1 MLYNVKAKK
10 QTNKKVLK
18 EQIYL
23 DGIMI
28 ILHMMLYCISD
39 TTGRHNDTMVLF
51 LQHLKVT
58 NETKEI
64 RS

>member
-1 MLYNVKAKK
+1 MPYNIKA
-10 QTNKKVLK
+10 NKKTVLK
-18 EQIYL
+18 EQINL
-23 DGIMI
+23 DGVMIM
-28 ILHMMLYCISD
+28 LHMILYCISD

-51 LQHLKVT
+51 LQHLHAT